1 MNYWLHRIT
10 GGENAWPLS
19 VGLFKKG
26 YGSEQG
32 YISIGWSDFATEEY
46 LSMIRSGMEGF
57 DMAMDEQGYGR
68 PRNRWNL
75 WRFVNEMEEG
85 DLVVVPFPYS
95 FFICRITDNEVLTNE
110 SISPDLL
117 VDCDGNKVT
126 LREDGYLYNSAGNYV
141 DLGFYRKVEILEK
154 DIPRDGYADQALYSR
169 MKIRQTH
176 ANINDLK
183 ESISS
188 AVETFRRGKPVNLR
202 ESVMES
208 AAPLALEKIRGLQND
223 SKFES
228 LVEWYLKS
236 LGANRVETPW
246 RGESPSEA
254 GDADKVAYFD
264 NIGFAIMV
272 QIKKHSGITDDWA
285 VTQIKAYS
293 TNHNF
298 GEYSTALWV
307 VSSGDGFSEEAMR
320 LAEEAG
326 VRLVDGLQFSRMI
339 LDAGLEGMT
348 L

>member
-10 GGENAWPLS
+10 GGDNAWPLS
-19 VGLFKKG
+19 VELFKK
-26 YGSEQG
+26 G
-32 YISIGWSDFATEEY
+32 YISIGWLDFSTENY
-46 LSMIRSGMEGF
+46 LSMIRSGVEGF
-57 DMAMDEQGYGR
+57 DKMMDEQGYGR

-75 WRFVNEMEEG
+75 WRFVNEMSEG
-85 DLVVVPFPYS
+85 DIVVVPFPYS
-95 FFICRITDNEVLTNE
+95 FAICKISDNKVFTNE
-110 SISPDLL
+110 SIDPELL
-117 VDCDGNKVT
+117 VDRDGNRVT
-126 LREDGYLYNSAGNYV
+126 FEEDGYLHNSNGDLI
-141 DLGFYRKVEILEK
+141 DLGFYRKVEVVEK
-154 DIPRDGYADQALYSR
+154 EIPREYADQALYSR
-169 MKIRQTH
+169 MKIRQTN
-176 ANINDLK
+176 ADICDLAGSIND
-183 ESISS
+183 
-188 AVETFRRGKPVNLR
+188 AVEAFRKGKPVNLR

-208 AAPLALEKIRGLQND
+208 AAPMVLEKIRGLQND

-236 LGANRVETPW
+236 LGASRVETPW

-298 GEYSTALWV
+298 GEYATALWV
-307 VSSGDGFSEEAMR
+307 ISSGDGFSEEACR
-320 LAEEAG
+320 LAQENG
-326 VRLVDGLQFSRMI
+326 VRLIDGPQFARMI
-339 LDAGLEGMT
+339 LDAGLDGLE

>member
-10 GGENAWPLS
+10 GGDNAWPLS
-19 VGLFKKG
+19 VELFKK
-26 YGSEQG
+26 G
-32 YISIGWSDFATEEY
+32 YISIGWLDFSTENY
-46 LSMIRSGMEGF
+46 LSMIRSGVEGF
-57 DMAMDEQGYGR
+57 DKMMDEQGYGR

-75 WRFVNEMEEG
+75 WRFVNEMSEG
-85 DLVVVPFPYS
+85 DIVVMPFPYS
-95 FFICRITDNEVLTNE
+95 FAICKISDNKVFTNE
-110 SISPDLL
+110 SIDPELL
-117 VDCDGNKVT
+117 VDRDGNRVT
-126 LREDGYLYNSAGNYV
+126 FEEDGYLHNSNGDLI
-141 DLGFYRKVEILEK
+141 DLGFYRKVEVVEK
-154 DIPRDGYADQALYSR
+154 EIPREYADQALYSR
-169 MKIRQTH
+169 MKIRQTN
-176 ANINDLK
+176 ADICDLAGSIND
-183 ESISS
+183 
-188 AVETFRRGKPVNLR
+188 AVEAFRKGKPVNLR

-208 AAPLALEKIRGLQND
+208 AAPLILEKIRGLQND

-236 LGANRVETPW
+236 LGASRVETPW

-307 VSSGDGFSEEAMR
+307 VCSGDGVSEEACG
-320 LAEEAG
+320 LAQENG
-326 VRLVDGLQFSRMI
+326 VRLIDGPQFARMI
-339 LDAGLEGMT
+339 LDAGLDGLE

>member
-1 MNYWLHRIT
+1 
-10 GGENAWPLS
+10 
-19 VGLFKKG
+19 
-26 YGSEQG
+26 
-32 YISIGWSDFATEEY
+32 
-46 LSMIRSGMEGF
+46 
-57 DMAMDEQGYGR
+57 
-68 PRNRWNL
+68 
-75 WRFVNEMEEG
+75 MEEG

-169 MKIRQTH
+169 MKIRQTN

-264 NIGFAIMV
+264 NFGFYIMV
-272 QIKKHSGITDDWA
+272 QIKKHLGITDDWA

-298 GEYSTALWV
+298 GECSTALWV
-307 VSSGDGFSEEAMR
+307 VSSGDGFSEEARR

-326 VRLVDGLQFSRMI
+326 VRLVNGLQFSRMI

>member
-10 GGENAWPLS
+10 GGDNAWPLS
-19 VGLFKKG
+19 VELFKK
-26 YGSEQG
+26 G
-32 YISIGWSDFATEEY
+32 YISIGWLDFSTENY
-46 LSMIRSGMEGF
+46 LSMIRSGVEGF
-57 DMAMDEQGYGR
+57 DKMMDEQGYGR

-75 WRFVNEMEEG
+75 WRFVNEMSEG
-85 DLVVVPFPYS
+85 DIVVMPFPYS
-95 FFICRITDNEVLTNE
+95 FAICKISDNKVFTNE
-110 SISPDLL
+110 SIDPELL
-117 VDCDGNKVT
+117 VDRDGNRVT
-126 LREDGYLYNSAGNYV
+126 FEEDGYLHNSNGDLI
-141 DLGFYRKVEILEK
+141 DLGFYRKVEVVEK
-154 DIPRDGYADQALYSR
+154 EIPREYADQALYSR
-169 MKIRQTH
+169 MKIRQTN
-176 ANINDLK
+176 ADICDLAGSIND
-183 ESISS
+183 
-188 AVETFRRGKPVNLR
+188 AVEAFRKGKPVNLR

-208 AAPLALEKIRGLQND
+208 AAPLILEKIRGLQND

-236 LGANRVETPW
+236 LGASRVETPW

-307 VSSGDGFSEEAMR
+307 VSSGDGFSEEACR
-320 LAEEAG
+320 LAQENG
-326 VRLVDGLQFSRMI
+326 VRLIDGPQFARMI
-339 LDAGLEGMT
+339 LDAGLDGLE

>member
-19 VGLFKKG
+19 VELFKKG

-57 DMAMDEQGYGR
+57 DKAMDEQGYGR

-75 WRFVNEMEEG
+75 WRFVNEMKEG
-85 DLVVVPFPYS
+85 DLVVIPFPYS
-95 FFICRITDNEVLTNE
+95 FSICRIADNEVLTNE

-126 LREDGYLYNSAGNYV
+126 LREDGYLYDSAGNYV
-141 DLGFYRKVEILEK
+141 DLGFYRKVEVLEK

-169 MKIRQTH
+169 MKIRQTN
-176 ANINDLK
+176 ANINDLA
-183 ESISS
+183 ESICN
-188 AVETFRRGKPVNLR
+188 AVEAFRKGKPVNLR

-208 AAPLALEKIRGLQND
+208 AAQVVLDKIRKIQND
-223 SKFES
+223 RKFED
-228 LVEWYLKS
+228 LVEWYMRS
-236 LGANRVETPW
+236 LGADIKTPW
-246 RGESPSEA
+246 PGESPTES
-254 GDADKVAYFD
+254 GDADRVAYFD
-264 NIGFAIMV
+264 KLGFAIMI

-293 TNHNF
+293 SNHNF
-298 GEYSTALWV
+298 GEYATALWV
-307 VSSGDGFSEEAMR
+307 ISSGDGFSDEACR
-320 LAEEAG
+320 LAQEYG
-326 VRLVDGLQFSRMI
+326 VRLIDGPQFARMI
-339 LDAGLEGMT
+339 LDAGLDGLE